1 MIRHIVMIK
10 VYNNFEKQDVI
21 SELKLMLEKLQLSVQ
36 SLLSI
41 EVGVNISIKASA
53 FDLVLT
59 ADFNDEEGLDEYR
72 IHPEHVKVLD
82 FLKIIMEKAVVVDYI
97 I

>member
-82 FLKIIMEKAVVVDYI
+82 FLKIIMEKAVVVDYTI
-97 I
+97 

>member
-1 MIRHIVMIK
+1 MIK